1 MEKQTNNNTS
11 NPKRTGSRRSSIV
24 RRPHQSSQTK
34 PNNTQNRTPN
44 TNQNRTT
51 HTNNSNNT
59 NTQNRPTHTN
69 NNQNRSNQA
78 VRPPHKTG
86 TGPSTQKRTPNKPSA
101 RRGPAK
107 RRPMRPMKKKVIHKK
122 SLRNQN
128 NKYPTLEKNVIRI
141 IPLGG
146 VEQIGVNMTAIEMN
160 GQIIVIDAGI
170 GFSNEDTPGIDYMIP
185 NTTYLEENKDKI
197 RALVITHGH
206 LDHIGAIPYLY
217 NQIGKP
223 PIYTREFGALLIKSK
238 CSEFPGVD
246 PKIVVV
252 TADDG
257 DISISEDFKIKFFG
271 LTHSIPD
278 STGIIIK
285 TPYGGI
291 VTTGDVRVDNIDGVP
306 LEKEFEQYKLFKNEN
321 VLLMTMDSTGIP
333 YPGWSASESEVI
345 ETIDGIIKNVP
356 GRAIIASFASQVERL
371 VGFIESAK
379 KYGKYVVIEGRSMNT
394 NLGIAKE
401 LKLTDFS
408 HVISADEMNDHPPH
422 KIVMVVTGSQG
433 EEFAAL
439 MRISNKTHRTVI
451 LEPTD
456 TIVLSSSV
464 VPGNDYAVDKLK
476 DNLYRSEAKIVT
488 YMDNVVHASGHGK
501 RAELTWIHEQ
511 IDYKFFMPI
520 HGNYYRLKM
529 HAELA
534 ETLGAKPENIVVPD
548 NGSIIEIRD
557 EGKTIIKL
565 DKKVPGDPRIVDG
578 FSVSEEQHLVIRDR
592 KILAEDGIFV
602 IVVMLDRKT
611 KKLKKSPDLISR
623 GFVVLKDN
631 KDMLTNARTLIKKT
645 VEEAAENMNPID
657 FDYIK
662 DVTANKLTKFLMQ
675 ASGKRPEVIPVI
687 LSS

>member
-1 MEKQTNNNTS
+1 MEQKTNNPQNNRRVGHGGRGHHMRNN
-11 NPKRTGSRRSSIV
+11 NPHKK
-24 RRPHQSSQTK
+24 PHS
-34 PNNTQNRTPN
+34 
-44 TNQNRTT
+44 
-51 HTNNSNNT
+51 SNNQQQKGSQGPKKHFKPSGGRM
-59 NTQNRPTHTN
+59 NKNRPM
-69 NNQNRSNQA
+69 
-78 VRPPHKTG
+78 K
-86 TGPSTQKRTPNKPSA
+86 
-101 RRGPAK
+101 
-107 RRPMRPMKKKVIHKK
+107 PMKKKVILTK
-122 SLRNQN
+122 NQN
-128 NKYPTLEKNVIRI
+128 AKPNKYPKLEKDVIRI

-160 GQIIVIDAGI
+160 DQIIVIDAGI
-170 GFSNEDTPGIDYMIP
+170 GFSNQDTPGIDYMIP
-185 NTTYLEENKDKI
+185 NTTYLEDNKDKV

-223 PIYTREFGALLIKSK
+223 PIYTLEFGALLIKSK

-246 PKIVVV
+246 PKIVTVGQDREDV
-252 TADDG
+252 L
-257 DISISEDFKIKFFG
+257 ISDDFKVKFFG

-278 STGIIIK
+278 STGVIIK
-285 TPYGGI
+285 TKFGGI
-291 VTTGDVRVDNIDGVP
+291 VSTGDVRVDNDNGVP
-306 LEKEFEQYKLFKNEN
+306 LPKEIEQYKLFKNEK

-333 YPGWSASESEVI
+333 HPGWSASEREVI
-345 ETIDGIIKNVP
+345 ETIDGMIKSAP
-356 GRAIIASFASQVERL
+356 GRIIIASFASQVERL
-371 VGFIESAK
+371 IAFIESAK

-401 LKLTDFS
+401 LKLADFS
-408 HVISADEMNDHPPH
+408 HVISADDMKNYPPH

-439 MRISNKTHRTVI
+439 MRISNKTHRTI
-451 LEPTD
+451 TLEPSD

-464 VPGNDYAVDKLK
+464 VPGNDFAVTKLK
-476 DNLYRSEAKIVT
+476 DNLYRTDARIVT

-501 RAELTWIHEQ
+501 RGELTWIHNQ
-511 IDYKFFMPI
+511 IKYKFFMPI
-520 HGNYYRLKM
+520 HGNHYMLKM

-534 ETLGAKPENIVVPD
+534 EQLGCPKENVIVPD

-557 EGKTIIKL
+557 EGENIIKL
-565 DKKVPGDPRIVDG
+565 EQKVPGDPRIVDG

-602 IVVMLDRKT
+602 IIVMLDRKT

-623 GFVVLKDN
+623 GFVVLKNN
-631 KDMLTNARTLIKKT
+631 KDLLTDARNLIKKT
-645 VEEAAENMNPID
+645 VEDTAQNMNPID

-662 DVTANKLTKFLMQ
+662 DVTAQKLTKFLMQ

>member
-1 MEKQTNNNTS
+1 MEQKTNNPQN
-11 NPKRTGSRRSSIV
+11 NRRAGHGG
-24 RRPHQSSQTK
+24 RGY
-34 PNNTQNRTPN
+34 
-44 TNQNRTT
+44 
-51 HTNNSNNT
+51 HTRNNNSHKKPHSSNNQQKPSSGPKKHFKSSGGRM
-59 NTQNRPTHTN
+59 NKNRPM
-69 NNQNRSNQA
+69 
-78 VRPPHKTG
+78 K
-86 TGPSTQKRTPNKPSA
+86 
-101 RRGPAK
+101 
-107 RRPMRPMKKKVIHKK
+107 PMKKKVILTK
-122 SLRNQN
+122 NQN
-128 NKYPTLEKNVIRI
+128 AKPNKYPKLEKDVIRI

-160 GQIIVIDAGI
+160 DQIIVIDAGI
-170 GFSNEDTPGIDYMIP
+170 GFSNQDTPGIDYMIP
-185 NTTYLEENKDKI
+185 NTTYLEDNKDKV

-223 PIYTREFGALLIKSK
+223 PIYTLEFGALLIKSK

-246 PKIVVV
+246 PKIVTVGQ
-252 TADDG
+252 DG
-257 DISISEDFKIKFFG
+257 EDVLISDDFKVKFFG

-278 STGIIIK
+278 STGVIIK
-285 TPYGGI
+285 TKFGGI
-291 VTTGDVRVDNIDGVP
+291 VSTGDVRVDNDNGVP
-306 LEKEFEQYKLFKNEN
+306 LPKEIEQYKLFKNEK

-333 YPGWSASESEVI
+333 HPGWSASEREVI
-345 ETIDGIIKNVP
+345 ETIDGMIKSAP
-356 GRAIIASFASQVERL
+356 GRIIIASFASQVERL
-371 VGFIESAK
+371 IAFIESAK

-401 LKLTDFS
+401 LKLADFS
-408 HVISADEMNDHPPH
+408 HVISADDMKNYPPH

-439 MRISNKTHRTVI
+439 MRISNKTHRTI
-451 LEPTD
+451 TLEPSD

-464 VPGNDYAVDKLK
+464 VPGNDFAVTKLK
-476 DNLYRSEAKIVT
+476 DNLYRTDARIVT

-501 RAELTWIHEQ
+501 RGELTWIHNQ
-511 IDYKFFMPI
+511 IKYKFFMPI
-520 HGNYYRLKM
+520 HGNHYMLKM

-534 ETLGAKPENIVVPD
+534 EQLGCPKENVIVPD

-557 EGKTIIKL
+557 GGENIIKL
-565 DKKVPGDPRIVDG
+565 EQKVPGDPRIVDG

-602 IVVMLDRKT
+602 IIVMLDRKT

-623 GFVVLKDN
+623 GFVVLKNN
-631 KDMLTNARTLIKKT
+631 KDLLTDARNLIKKT
-645 VEEAAENMNPID
+645 VEDTAQNMNPID

-662 DVTANKLTKFLMQ
+662 DVTAQKLTKFLMQ

>member
-1 MEKQTNNNTS
+1 MENQTNTNSS
-11 NPKRTGSRRSSIV
+11 NQRRTGSRRSSTI
-24 RRPHQSSQTK
+24 RRPYQNSQNKPNYSNQTTQTK
-34 PNNTQNRTPN
+34 
-44 TNQNRTT
+44 TNQN
-51 HTNNSNNT
+51 
-59 NTQNRPTHTN
+59 TQ
-69 NNQNRSNQA
+69 SA
-78 VRPPHKTG
+78 VPAPR
-86 TGPSTQKRTPNKPSA
+86 STQSNPHNKHNNPNNKKTSDKSTSS
-101 RRGPAK
+101 RRGAPK
-107 RRPMRPMKKKVIHKK
+107 RRPMRPMKKKVILKK
-122 SLRNQN
+122 NPRNKN
-128 NKYPTLEKNVIRI
+128 NKYPTLEKDVIRV

-146 VEQIGVNMTAIEMN
+146 VEQIGVNMTAVEMN

-170 GFSNEDTPGIDYMIP
+170 GFSTEDTPGIDYMIP

-197 RALVITHGH
+197 VALVITHGH

-252 TADDG
+252 TADDA
-257 DISISEDFKIKFFG
+257 DVRVSEDFQIKFFG

-285 TPYGGI
+285 TKFGGI
-291 VTTGDVRVDNIDGVP
+291 VTTGDVRVDNINGVP
-306 LEKEFEQYKLFKNEN
+306 LKKEFEQYELFKKEN

-333 YPGWSASESEVI
+333 YPGWSASESEVV

-408 HVISADEMNDHPPH
+408 HVIDVSEMKNYPPH

-439 MRISNKTHRTVI
+439 MRISNKTHRDIT

-456 TIVLSSSV
+456 TIILSSSV

-476 DNLYRSEAKIVT
+476 DNLYRSTAKIVT

-501 RAELTWIHEQ
+501 RGELTWIHEQ

-520 HGNYYRLKM
+520 HGNFYRLKM
-529 HAELA
+529 HAELS
-534 ETLGAKPENIVVPD
+534 ESLGTPHGNIVVPE
-548 NGSIIEIRD
+548 NGSIIEIRE
-557 EGKTIIKL
+557 EGKTITKL

-662 DVTANKLTKFLMQ
+662 DVTAQKLTKFLMQ

>member
-1 MEKQTNNNTS
+1 MEQKTNNPQNNRRVGHGGRGHHTRNN
-11 NPKRTGSRRSSIV
+11 NPHKK
-24 RRPHQSSQTK
+24 PHS
-34 PNNTQNRTPN
+34 
-44 TNQNRTT
+44 
-51 HTNNSNNT
+51 SNNQQQKGSGGPKKHFKPSGGRM
-59 NTQNRPTHTN
+59 NKNRPM
-69 NNQNRSNQA
+69 
-78 VRPPHKTG
+78 K
-86 TGPSTQKRTPNKPSA
+86 
-101 RRGPAK
+101 
-107 RRPMRPMKKKVIHKK
+107 PMKKKVILTK
-122 SLRNQN
+122 NQN
-128 NKYPTLEKNVIRI
+128 AKPNKYPKLEKDVIRI

-160 GQIIVIDAGI
+160 DQIIVIDAGI
-170 GFSNEDTPGIDYMIP
+170 GFSNQDTPGIDYMIP
-185 NTTYLEENKDKI
+185 NTTYLEDNKDKV

-223 PIYTREFGALLIKSK
+223 PIYTLEFGALLIKSK

-246 PKIVVV
+246 PKIVTVGQ
-252 TADDG
+252 DG
-257 DISISEDFKIKFFG
+257 EDVLISDDFKVKFFG

-278 STGIIIK
+278 STGVIIK
-285 TPYGGI
+285 TKFGGI
-291 VTTGDVRVDNIDGVP
+291 VSTGDVRVDNDNGVP
-306 LEKEFEQYKLFKNEN
+306 LPKEIEQYKLFKNEK

-333 YPGWSASESEVI
+333 HPGWSASEREVI
-345 ETIDGIIKNVP
+345 ETIDGMIKSAP
-356 GRAIIASFASQVERL
+356 GRIIIASFASQVERL
-371 VGFIESAK
+371 IAFIESAK

-401 LKLTDFS
+401 LKLADFS
-408 HVISADEMNDHPPH
+408 HVISADDMKNYPPH

-439 MRISNKTHRTVI
+439 MRISNKTHRTI
-451 LEPTD
+451 TLEPSD

-464 VPGNDYAVDKLK
+464 VPGNDFAVTKLK
-476 DNLYRSEAKIVT
+476 DNLYRTDARIVT

-501 RAELTWIHEQ
+501 RGELTWIHNQ
-511 IDYKFFMPI
+511 IKYKFFMPI
-520 HGNYYRLKM
+520 HGNHYMLKM

-534 ETLGAKPENIVVPD
+534 EQLGCPKENVIVPD

-557 EGKTIIKL
+557 GGENIIKL
-565 DKKVPGDPRIVDG
+565 EQKVPGDPRIVDG

-602 IVVMLDRKT
+602 IIVMLDRKT

-623 GFVVLKDN
+623 GFVVLKNN
-631 KDMLTNARTLIKKT
+631 KDLLTDARNLIKKT
-645 VEEAAENMNPID
+645 VEDTAQNMNPID

-662 DVTANKLTKFLMQ
+662 DVTAQKLTKFLMQ

>member
-1 MEKQTNNNTS
+1 MEQKTNNPQNNRRVGHGGRGYHTRNN
-11 NPKRTGSRRSSIV
+11 NPHKK
-24 RRPHQSSQTK
+24 PHS
-34 PNNTQNRTPN
+34 
-44 TNQNRTT
+44 
-51 HTNNSNNT
+51 SNNQQQKGSQGPKKHFKPSGGRM
-59 NTQNRPTHTN
+59 NKNRPM
-69 NNQNRSNQA
+69 
-78 VRPPHKTG
+78 K
-86 TGPSTQKRTPNKPSA
+86 
-101 RRGPAK
+101 
-107 RRPMRPMKKKVIHKK
+107 PMKKKVILTK
-122 SLRNQN
+122 NQN
-128 NKYPTLEKNVIRI
+128 AKPNKYPKLEKDVIRI

-160 GQIIVIDAGI
+160 DQIIVIDAGI
-170 GFSNEDTPGIDYMIP
+170 GFSNQDTPGIDYMIP
-185 NTTYLEENKDKI
+185 NTTYLEDNKDKV

-223 PIYTREFGALLIKSK
+223 PIYTLEFGALLIKSK

-246 PKIVVV
+246 PKIVTVGQ
-252 TADDG
+252 DG
-257 DISISEDFKIKFFG
+257 EDVLISDDFKVKFFG

-278 STGIIIK
+278 STGVIIK
-285 TPYGGI
+285 TKFGGI
-291 VTTGDVRVDNIDGVP
+291 VSTGDVRVDNDNGVP
-306 LEKEFEQYKLFKNEN
+306 LPKEIEQYKLFKNEK

-333 YPGWSASESEVI
+333 HPGWSASEREVI
-345 ETIDGIIKNVP
+345 ETIDGMIKSAP
-356 GRAIIASFASQVERL
+356 GRIIIASFASQVERL
-371 VGFIESAK
+371 IAFIESAK

-401 LKLTDFS
+401 LKLADFS
-408 HVISADEMNDHPPH
+408 HVISADDMKNYPPH

-439 MRISNKTHRTVI
+439 MRISNKTHRTI
-451 LEPTD
+451 TLEPSD

-464 VPGNDYAVDKLK
+464 VPGNDFAVTKLK
-476 DNLYRSEAKIVT
+476 DNLYRTDARIVT

-501 RAELTWIHEQ
+501 RGELTWIHNQ
-511 IDYKFFMPI
+511 IKYKFFMPI
-520 HGNYYRLKM
+520 HGNHYMLKM

-534 ETLGAKPENIVVPD
+534 EQLGCPKENVIVPD

-557 EGKTIIKL
+557 GGENIIKL
-565 DKKVPGDPRIVDG
+565 EQKVPGDPRIVDG

-602 IVVMLDRKT
+602 IIVMLDRKT

-623 GFVVLKDN
+623 GFVVLKNN
-631 KDMLTNARTLIKKT
+631 KDLLTDARNLIKKT
-645 VEEAAENMNPID
+645 VEDTAQNMNPID

-662 DVTANKLTKFLMQ
+662 DVTAQKLTKFLMQ

>member
-1 MEKQTNNNTS
+1 MEQQKN
-11 NPKRTGSRRSSIV
+11 
-24 RRPHQSSQTK
+24 H
-34 PNNTQNRTPN
+34 
-44 TNQNRTT
+44 T
-51 HTNNSNNT
+51 HTNNQRTGARRQHPSRNNHT
-59 NTQNRPTHTN
+59 HKRPVSSQNQTGRPQKPHFKSGGGRINKNRPM
-69 NNQNRSNQA
+69 
-78 VRPPHKTG
+78 K
-86 TGPSTQKRTPNKPSA
+86 
-101 RRGPAK
+101 
-107 RRPMRPMKKKVIHKK
+107 PMKKKVIITK
-122 SLRNQN
+122 NQN
-128 NKYPTLEKNVIRI
+128 AKPNKYPKLEKDVIRI

-160 GQIIVIDAGI
+160 DQIIVVDAGI
-170 GFSNEDTPGIDYMIP
+170 GFSTLDTPGIDYLIP
-185 NTTYLEENKDKI
+185 NTTYLEDNKDKI

-217 NQIGKP
+217 NSIGKP
-223 PIYTREFGALLIKSK
+223 TIYTREFGALLIKSK

-246 PKIVVV
+246 PKIVSVS
-252 TADDG
+252 ADDG
-257 DISISEDFKIKFFG
+257 DVLISDDFKIKFFG

-285 TPYGGI
+285 TKFGGI
-291 VTTGDVRVDNIDGVP
+291 VSTGDVRVDNINGVP
-306 LEKEFEQYKLFKNEN
+306 LDKEFEQYKFFKHEDI
-321 VLLMTMDSTGIP
+321 LLMTMDSTGIP
-333 YPGWSASESEVI
+333 FPGWSASESEVI
-345 ETIDGIIKNVP
+345 ETIDKLIKDAP
-356 GRAIIASFASQVERL
+356 GRIIIATFASQVERL
-371 VGFIESAK
+371 IAFIESAK

-408 HVISADEMNDHPPH
+408 HVISADDMKDYPPH

-439 MRISNKTHRTVI
+439 MRISNKTHRTI
-451 LEPTD
+451 RLEPTD

-464 VPGNDYAVDKLK
+464 IPQNEYAIDKLK
-476 DNLYRSEAKIVT
+476 DNLYRTEARIVT
-488 YMDNVVHASGHGK
+488 YVDNVVHASGHGK
-501 RAELTWIHEQ
+501 RGELTWIHEQ
-511 IDYKFFMPI
+511 IKYKFFMPI
-520 HGNYYRLKM
+520 HGNHFRLKM
-529 HAELA
+529 HVELA
-534 ETLGAKPENIVVPD
+534 EQLGCPKENMVVPD

-557 EGKTIIKL
+557 EGKTLVKL
-565 DKKVPGDPRIVDG
+565 EEKVPGDPRIVDG

-623 GFVVLKDN
+623 GFVVLKNN
-631 KDMLTNARTLIKKT
+631 KDLLTNARNLIKKT
-645 VEEAAENMNPID
+645 VEETAHNMNPID

-662 DVTANKLTKFLMQ
+662 DVTAQKLTKFLMQ

>member
-1 MEKQTNNNTS
+1 MEQKTNN
-11 NPKRTGSRRSSIV
+11 K
-24 RRPHQSSQTK
+24 
-34 PNNTQNRTPN
+34 N
-44 TNQNRTT
+44 TNGPRRHPPRRTT
-51 HTNNSNNT
+51 PH
-59 NTQNRPTHTN
+59 
-69 NNQNRSNQA
+69 NNQNRKNGPQKNNK
-78 VRPPHKTG
+78 RPG
-86 TGPSTQKRTPNKPSA
+86 FNKGGSS
-101 RRGPAK
+101 RINK
-107 RRPMRPMKKKVIHKK
+107 NRPMKPMKKKVIINKNPNAK
-122 SLRNQN
+122 P
-128 NKYPTLEKNVIRI
+128 NKYPKLEKDVIRI

-160 GQIIVIDAGI
+160 DQIIVIDAGI

-185 NTTYLEENKDKI
+185 NTTYLEDNKDKI
-197 RALVITHGH
+197 QALVITHGH

-223 PIYTREFGALLIKSK
+223 TIYTLEFGALLIKSK

-246 PKIVVV
+246 PKIVTVGQS
-252 TADDG
+252 DE
-257 DISISEDFKIKFFG
+257 DIVISDDFKVRFFG

-278 STGIIIK
+278 STGVIIK
-285 TPYGGI
+285 TKFGGI
-291 VTTGDVRVDNIDGVP
+291 VSTGDVRVDNKDGVP
-306 LEKEFEQYKLFKNEN
+306 LPKEIEQYKLFKNEK

-333 YPGWSASESEVI
+333 HPGWSASETEVI
-345 ETIDGIIKNVP
+345 ETIDGMIKNAP
-356 GRAIIASFASQVERL
+356 GRIILASFASQVERL
-371 VGFIESAK
+371 IAFIESAK

-394 NLGIAKE
+394 NLGIAKQ

-408 HVISADEMNDHPPH
+408 HVISADEMKNYPPH

-439 MRISNKTHRTVI
+439 MRISNKTHRTI
-451 LEPTD
+451 TLEPSD

-464 VPGNDYAVDKLK
+464 VPGNDYAVAKLK
-476 DNLYRSEAKIVT
+476 DNLYRTDARIVT

-501 RAELTWIHEQ
+501 RGELTWIHEQ
-511 IDYKFFMPI
+511 IHYRFFMPV
-520 HGNYYRLKM
+520 HGNHYMLKM

-534 ETLGAKPENIVVPD
+534 EQLGCPKENVVVPD
-548 NGSIIEIRD
+548 NGSIIEIRNNG
-557 EGKTIIKL
+557 ETLVKL
-565 DKKVPGDPRIVDG
+565 EDKVPGDPRIVDG

-623 GFVVLKDN
+623 GFVVLKNN
-631 KDMLTNARTLIKKT
+631 KDLLTNARNLIKKT
-645 VEEAAENMNPID
+645 VEDAAQNMNPID

-662 DVTANKLTKFLMQ
+662 DVTAQKLTKFLMQ

>member
-1 MEKQTNNNTS
+1 MEQQKN
-11 NPKRTGSRRSSIV
+11 
-24 RRPHQSSQTK
+24 H
-34 PNNTQNRTPN
+34 
-44 TNQNRTT
+44 T
-51 HTNNSNNT
+51 HTNNQRTGARRQHPGRNNHT
-59 NTQNRPTHTN
+59 HKRPASSQNQTGRPQKPHFKSGGGRINKNRPM
-69 NNQNRSNQA
+69 
-78 VRPPHKTG
+78 K
-86 TGPSTQKRTPNKPSA
+86 
-101 RRGPAK
+101 
-107 RRPMRPMKKKVIHKK
+107 PMKKKVIITK
-122 SLRNQN
+122 NQN
-128 NKYPTLEKNVIRI
+128 AKPNKYPKLEKDVIRI

-160 GQIIVIDAGI
+160 DQIIVVDAGI
-170 GFSNEDTPGIDYMIP
+170 GFSTLDTPGIDYLIP
-185 NTTYLEENKDKI
+185 NTTYLEDNKDKI

-217 NQIGKP
+217 NSIGKP
-223 PIYTREFGALLIKSK
+223 TIYTREFGALLIKSK

-246 PKIVVV
+246 PKIVSVS
-252 TADDG
+252 ADDG
-257 DISISEDFKIKFFG
+257 DVLISDDFKIKFFG

-285 TPYGGI
+285 TKFGGI
-291 VTTGDVRVDNIDGVP
+291 VSTGDVRVDNINGVP
-306 LEKEFEQYKLFKNEN
+306 LDKEFEQYKFFKHEDI
-321 VLLMTMDSTGIP
+321 LLMTMDSTGIP
-333 YPGWSASESEVI
+333 FPGWSASESEVI
-345 ETIDGIIKNVP
+345 ETIDKLIKDAP
-356 GRAIIASFASQVERL
+356 GRIIIATFASQVERL
-371 VGFIESAK
+371 IAFIESAK

-408 HVISADEMNDHPPH
+408 HVISADDMKDYPPH

-439 MRISNKTHRTVI
+439 MRISNKTHRTI
-451 LEPTD
+451 RLEPTD

-464 VPGNDYAVDKLK
+464 IPQNEYAIDKLK
-476 DNLYRSEAKIVT
+476 DNLYRTEARIVT
-488 YMDNVVHASGHGK
+488 YVDNVVHASGHGK
-501 RAELTWIHEQ
+501 RGELTWIHEQ
-511 IDYKFFMPI
+511 IKYKFFMPI
-520 HGNYYRLKM
+520 HGNHFRLKM
-529 HAELA
+529 HVELA
-534 ETLGAKPENIVVPD
+534 EQLGCPKENMVVPD

-557 EGKTIIKL
+557 EGKTLVKL
-565 DKKVPGDPRIVDG
+565 EEKVPGDPRIVDG

-623 GFVVLKDN
+623 GFVVLKNN
-631 KDMLTNARTLIKKT
+631 KDLLTNARNLIKKT
-645 VEEAAENMNPID
+645 VEETAHNMNPID

-662 DVTANKLTKFLMQ
+662 DVTAQKLTKFLMQ

>member
-1 MEKQTNNNTS
+1 MEQ
-11 NPKRTGSRRSSIV
+11 
-24 RRPHQSSQTK
+24 
-34 PNNTQNRTPN
+34 NNTQRKNFRRRHGVRKN
-44 TNQNRTT
+44 T
-51 HTNNSNNT
+51 HTNRTQQHTQNKATHTQT
-59 NTQNRPTHTN
+59 NTTSHNNKKTHT
-69 NNQNRSNQA
+69 SK
-78 VRPPHKTG
+78 P
-86 TGPSTQKRTPNKPSA
+86 RTNGS
-101 RRGPAK
+101 RNGSSSMK
-107 RRPMRPMKKKVIHKK
+107 RRPMKPMKKKVIIKK
-122 SLRNQN
+122 SGKAAG
-128 NKYPTLEKNVIRI
+128 KYPKLEKDVIRI

-160 GQIIVIDAGI
+160 DQIIVVDAGI

-185 NTTYLEENKDKI
+185 NTTYLEENKDKV

-246 PKIVVV
+246 PKII
-252 TADDG
+252 TISQDDG
-257 DISISEDFKIKFFG
+257 DVPVSQDFKVHFFG

-285 TPYGGI
+285 TKFGGI
-291 VTTGDVRVDNIDGVP
+291 VTTGDVRVDNINGVP
-306 LEKEFEQYKLFKNEN
+306 LEKEFEQYKLFKKEK

-333 YPGWSASESEVI
+333 FPGWSASEREVI

-356 GRAIIASFASQVERL
+356 GRVIIASFASQVERL
-371 VGFIESAK
+371 IAFIESAK

-408 HVISADEMNDHPPH
+408 HVISADDMKNYPPH

-439 MRISNKTHRTVI
+439 MRISNKTHRTI
-451 LEPTD
+451 TLEASD

-464 VPGNDYAVDKLK
+464 IPQNEFSVDKLK
-476 DNLYRSEAKIVT
+476 DNLYRSDAKIIT

-501 RAELTWIHEQ
+501 RGELTWIHNQ
-511 IDYKFFMPI
+511 IKYNFFMPI
-520 HGNYYRLKM
+520 HGNHFRLKM

-534 ETLGAKPENIVVPD
+534 EDLGCPKENIVVPE

-557 EGKTIIKL
+557 NGNKL
-565 DKKVPGDPRIVDG
+565 VKLNEKVPGDPRIVDG

-602 IVVMLDRKT
+602 IVVMLDRNT

-631 KDMLTNARTLIKKT
+631 KDLLTGARNLIKKT
-645 VEEAAENMNPID
+645 IEESVQNMNPVD
-657 FDYIK
+657 FDYLK
-662 DVTANKLTKFLMQ
+662 DVTAQKLTKFLMQ